1 MPYLTTVAEDGFN
14 RFLRFLAKVG
24 LVISTFKTIGAVIA
38 FIRRFL

>member
-1 MPYLTTVAEDGFN
+1 VTTLGEEVFN

-24 LVISTFKTIGAVIA
+24 LVSSAFKTSGAIVA

>member
-1 MPYLTTVAEDGFN
+1 MPYLTAVGGDAFN

-24 LVISTFKTIGAVIA
+24 LVISTFKTIGAIIA